1 MQTKYIA
8 HITIEAKTPLR
19 VGCGNSDFFQDAP
32 VQRDFN
38 SLPMILGTSISG
50 VLRSLSDDKN
60 VFGYQDKESREDK
73 GEGSK
78 VIVSNALLVDEN
90 NKVNENL
97 LIEKS
102 DFLKLFDNL
111 PIREHTAMNDKG
123 VVKESGKFDQEIVY
137 KGSRFRFLIEVI
149 EDKKV
154 FDNIINILQN
164 PLFRLGGKTTAGFGS
179 FEIVD
184 IATKEIKNI
193 EDLKNYSSSL
203 NHLVDVAKPINKETE
218 NYTDYHKY
226 ILKLKPDDF
235 FIFGSGF
242 GDEEADMVPVYEQ
255 VIDYEKKSL
264 SEKEILIPA
273 TSIKGAISH
282 RTAFHFNTNQDKYI
296 EELDKESKGNIIGE
310 NNEAVKEIFGH
321 KKDKKEEK
329 EIGQKGKIY
338 ISDCFMKDNKQTK
351 VFDHVS
357 IDRLTGGAIEGAL
370 FQEKTIADDREYNIE
385 IILTNNIEDKYIHAF
400 EESLKDICK
409 GELSLGGMTTK
420 GHGIFSGKIYKN
432 GEVIYEA

>member
-255 VIDYEKKSL
+255 VIDYENKSL

-282 RTAFHFNTNQDKYI
+282 RTAFHFNKKYI
-296 EELDKESKGNIIGE
+296 KELEERNIERENIIGE
-310 NNEAVKEIFGH
+310 NNKAVKEIFGH
-321 KKDKKEEK
+321 KKEKKEEK
-329 EIGQKGKIY
+329 EIGQKGKIF

-385 IILTNNIEDKYIHAF
+385 IILANNIEDKYIHAF

>member
-218 NYTDYHKY
+218 NYTNYHKY

-282 RTAFHFNTNQDKYI
+282 RTAFHFNKKYI
-296 EELDKESKGNIIGE
+296 KELEERNIERENIIGE
-310 NNEAVKEIFGH
+310 NNKAVKEIFGH
-321 KKDKKEEK
+321 KKEKKEEK
-329 EIGQKGKIY
+329 EIGQKGNIY

-351 VFDHVS
+351 IFDHVS

-385 IILTNNIEDKYIHAF
+385 IILANNIEDKYIHAF